1 LSISYIIV
9 ILDFYNASINGNDN
23 IFIIDYKS
31 ENFDDND
38 LQSRLYAEIYYESNI
53 EDEPKTSDTSRI
65 QFANMVAELNT
76 ESEGMQQK
84 EDKQSLEFE
93 ATRDKSSKA
102 KKTSKEYCNQNTPLS
117 NEGSVV
123 ESLMSNDTLQAQN
136 STDDPRSVEIQTN
149 TDKLSDREINPVIH
163 EHDNNDNPGNLSVGK
178 GKQCKE
184 SVAKKH
190 KSSNHTKS
198 KRQESSLNDYTASL
212 NDTIH
217 SKCNVVLK
225 CMKKE
230 VALNKLLK
238 NDEQTSDS
246 SDSEESIFEVPIPP
260 KPKPPLINLQDS
272 DEEKNDTNSGMNNLI
287 SEKIPAT
294 NYKITR
300 ISSSHQDTSFK
311 NKNTDK
317 SLHNKNT
324 TVNTESTHTHTQE
337 IREDIVLNCTIVQ
350 KGAKSIN
357 EIKQS
362 SKSAELNKN
371 QEKVST
377 EDTNQN
383 STKQLSQNISKENNA
398 NFQQKIFMTPGKY
411 SLRTQQNIEENNTH
425 NRYNL
430 RSVSKNN
437 TLDAKASCS
446 NSDIAINRKR
456 QHNET
461 KDSKEKRRCIVQE
474 YNQDIVQQSS
484 SKERGNESKN
494 EYFKSMPNAMRNYY
508 YNSSRDLE
516 NFDVSKLQQ
525 GMSKDPRMWMIIDKD
540 LMPSPPSRQRTRFWN
555 VRCSNCHRDGHQRY
569 DCPVPRKIPCC
580 YICGKKGHIESRCP
594 QKICLTCGKQQNTF
608 RKTCEY
614 CRVLYCTMCH
624 SIGHESME
632 CPDLWRRY
640 HQTTDMSSVPQ
651 NPDNVMKPPGLL
663 HCCNCTKRGHESSMC
678 KEYRWSQHFQTPA
691 AVTNY
696 IDGPMYMDGP
706 YTMNFSD
713 DFEIDTLSRTTS
725 NRSIPNRPKNIQQI
739 TEEHPKSAVNIDTL
753 SSNAKANETPTSQ
766 GTLCNSGVEKNLESP
781 SVVNNILR
789 PEEKQKKHKQNVIN
803 EEEFTTILFSFGKF
817 QHKNSKNARIISR
830 NLSLLKSN
838 MSSYGKKT
846 IISSLPKRQ
855 VVPDFL
861 RTLSDKG
868 IEFELKTGFT
878 VHQTIILQL
887 IAMNEYVEL
896 IYDLLLHWLNLPD
909 DEKSYGVDVTLP
921 MSPTKMFN
929 VLSSRLPQLTKM
941 SFTCYAEHIQGVND
955 PRGLFNLIK
964 RYKRQLEQHNGTRKQ
979 YLRLRTRMW
988 RVQVKLLMIF
998 NTEPKPNVYISQF
1011 HNAMKQLE
1019 SKKQNLKMEKLDN
1032 VTYLKLTLLYNHL
1045 FVPHTPATL
1054 YRTLSR
1060 IEKHAEKMA
1069 KNMNCARL
1077 QELEKD
1083 KIYQQENLESYLNV
1097 NSSASATPYISQDIN
1112 SAENSTINSQQNTT
1126 NETLIEKRGV
1136 VDISTII
1143 DEIIDS
1149 DDNEIMII
1157 EDSVGENCGTIMS
1170 LNSEIPNNDKSV
1182 LIQTEDKNENQVLTN
1197 DLNIECNTSAGK
1209 QDVNTKHPKNITRK
1223 EKNKKNKLSRTEK
1236 KQKRNENIYQEAS
1249 LLIKE
1254 ARALN
1259 LPHIMNAANELERKI
1274 SNRTIQ
1280 LKHVYSI
1287 KNMIRLEKKYRKKV
1301 DLYWKDLNT

>member
-1 LSISYIIV
+1 MSENISEEENS
-9 ILDFYNASINGNDN
+9 LFR
-23 IFIIDYKS
+23 DYKS

-53 EDEPKTSDTSRI
+53 EGEPKTSDSRI
-65 QFANMVAELNT
+65 QFANMVAELNS
-76 ESEGMQQK
+76 EPEGMQQK

-93 ATRDKSSKA
+93 ASRDKSSKA
-102 KKTSKEYCNQNTPLS
+102 KKTLKEHCNQNTSLS
-117 NEGSVV
+117 NEGSVI
-123 ESLMSNDTLQAQN
+123 EPLMSNDMLQSQN
-136 STDDPRSVEIQTN
+136 STNDPRSVEIQ
-149 TDKLSDREINPVIH
+149 TDKLSDREINPIIH
-163 EHDNNDNPGNLSVGK
+163 EYDNNDNPGNLSVEK
-178 GKQCKE
+178 GKKCNE

-190 KSSNHTKS
+190 KSFNHTKN
-198 KRQESSLNDYTASL
+198 KHQENSLNDYTASS

-217 SKCNVVLK
+217 SKYNVVLK

-230 VALNKLLK
+230 VALNKSLK

-272 DEEKNDTNSGMNNLI
+272 DEEKNDTNSRMNNLI
-287 SEKIPAT
+287 SEKIPT
-294 NYKITR
+294 MKYKITDTR
-300 ISSSHQDTSFK
+300 VSSSHQDTSFK

-324 TVNTESTHTHTQE
+324 TVNTENTHTHTQE

-350 KGAKSIN
+350 KSAKSIN

-383 STKQLSQNISKENNA
+383 STKQLSQNTSKENNA
-398 NFQQKIFMTPGKY
+398 NFQQRIFVTPGKY
-411 SLRTQQNIEENNTH
+411 SLKTQQNIEENNTH

-430 RSVSKNN
+430 RSKNN

-446 NSDIAINRKR
+446 NSDVAINRKR

-461 KDSKEKRRCIVQE
+461 EDSKDKRQCINQE

-484 SKERGNESKN
+484 SKERGNEAKN
-494 EYFKSMPNAMRNYY
+494 ECFKSMPNAMRNYY

-525 GMSKDPRMWMIIDKD
+525 GMSKDPRMWMIIDED

-580 YICGKKGHIESRCP
+580 YICGEKGHVESRCP
-594 QKICLTCGKQQNTF
+594 QKICLTC
-608 RKTCEY
+608 
-614 CRVLYCTMCH
+614 
-624 SIGHESME
+624 GHESME

-725 NRSIPNRPKNIQQI
+725 SRSIPNSPKNIQQI
-739 TEEHPKSAVNIDTL
+739 TEEHPAVNIDTL
-753 SSNAKANETPTSQ
+753 SSNAKASETPASQ
-766 GTLCNSGVEKNLESP
+766 GTLQINLCSSGVEKNLESP
-781 SVVNNILR
+781 SISNILR

-817 QHKNSKNARIISR
+817 HYKNNKNARIISR

-846 IISSLPKRQ
+846 IINSLPKRQ

-878 VHQTIILQL
+878 VHQTINLQL

-896 IYDLLLHWLNLPD
+896 IYDLLLYWLNLPD
-909 DEKSYGVDVTLP
+909 EEKSYGVDVTLP

-929 VLSSRLPQLTKM
+929 LLSSRLPQLTKM

-964 RYKRQLEQHNGTRKQ
+964 RYKKQLQYWNNGTRKQ

-988 RVQVKLLMIF
+988 RVQVKLLMIV
-998 NTEPKPNVYISQF
+998 NTEPQPNVYISQF
-1011 HNAMKQLE
+1011 HNAMKKLE

-1032 VTYLKLTLLYNHL
+1032 ATYLKLTLLYNHL

-1054 YRTLSR
+1054 CKTLSR
-1060 IEKHAEKMA
+1060 IEKHAEKMT
-1069 KNMNCARL
+1069 KNTNCARV

-1083 KIYQQENLESYLNV
+1083 KIYEQENIESYLNV
-1097 NSSASATPYISQDIN
+1097 NSSASATPYVSQDIN
-1112 SAENSTINSQQNTT
+1112 SAENSTINIQQNTT
-1126 NETLIEKRGV
+1126 DETLIEKRGV
-1136 VDISTII
+1136 IDVSSII

-1170 LNSEIPNNDKSV
+1170 LNTEISNNDKSV

-1209 QDVNTKHPKNITRK
+1209 QDVNTKHITRKEKSKQILEKCKQNPKNITRK
-1223 EKNKKNKLSRTEK
+1223 EKSKQIKLSKQQKIERK
-1236 KQKRNENIYQEAS
+1236 KKREENIYQDAS
-1249 LLIKE
+1249 FLIKE
-1254 ARALN
+1254 AHALN

-1274 SNRTIQ
+1274 SNRTLQ
-1280 LKHVYSI
+1280 LKHVCSI
-1287 KNMIRLEKKYRKKV
+1287 KSMIRLEKKYRKKV
-1301 DLYWKDLNT
+1301 DLYWKNLNT